1 MRHALGA
8 LAVMAAPVGAQ
19 QYPTE
24 CRYLDVAE
32 DANGWRSVFR
42 EIATVD
48 ACRSMIGKVV
58 ETYLGGPEIAREM
71 GMASSQ
77 IGPDASG
84 MFHIRIEQELAGF
97 VGCTMSSDP
106 ALQALSGPED
116 MIAMFM
122 EKVS

>member
-1 MRHALGA
+1 MRRVLLALT
-8 LAVMAAPVGAQ
+8 VMAAPVGAQ

-24 CRYLDVAE
+24 WRYLDVAA

-42 EIATVD
+42 EIATID
-48 ACRSMIGKVV
+48 ACRSMIGEVV

-71 GMASSQ
+71 GIASSQ

-84 MFHIRIEQELAGF
+84 MFHIRIEEKLAGV

-122 EKVS
+122 DKVN